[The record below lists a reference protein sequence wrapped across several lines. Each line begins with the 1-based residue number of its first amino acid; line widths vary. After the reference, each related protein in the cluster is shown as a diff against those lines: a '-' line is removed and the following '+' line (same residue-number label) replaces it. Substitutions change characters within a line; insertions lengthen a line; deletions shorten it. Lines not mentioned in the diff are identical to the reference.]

1 MTNRSVSDELP
12 TCGKGLA
19 AHAPLPQA
27 FADLTAAVAE
37 ILELHRRA
45 LDANDAGAREE
56 DAVYA
61 ELAEQH
67 RAAAALL
74 RESAERMRRSRDL
87 PMGPHDLSML
97 TDARARAAFAA
108 FVRLEEEIVSL
119 VEARLVADR
128 LMLTEMGG

>member
-1 MTNRSVSDELP
+1 MTIRSDPDDLP

-27 FADLTAAVAE
+27 FGDLTAAVAE

-45 LDANDAGAREE
+45 LDASDAGAREE

-67 RAAAALL
+67 REAAALL
-74 RESAERMRRSRDL
+74 RDAAERMRRSRDL
-87 PMGPHDLSML
+87 PMAPHDLAIL
-97 TDARARAAFAA
+97 ADARARTAFAT
-108 FVRLEEEIVSL
+108 FVRLEEEIVTLLES
-119 VEARLVADR
+119 RLPADR